1 MNSIKPDSEP
11 RSTGKAQT
19 QMDAPRPNLEGASN
33 QEVSVRIATSAQ
45 AVEQLRAV
53 WQGWTRGLYTD
64 IDYFLQ
70 ALRVDETILRP
81 YVISVWRGDAPLAIL
96 AGQVKSR
103 QAFSIVSM
111 VRIKGPRARVLEVST
126 KARLGPPSP
135 EADEIF
141 ISQLCKALREGG
153 VDLVSFQRLSL
164 ESQLFRSLG
173 ELPGLMR
180 TRVPHV
186 FSYSILSLTS
196 VAGKRPPVFSG
207 KIMRE
212 ARRKTSNLERA
223 FPGQVRLRCFS
234 NIHEFD
240 DGLRDAVR
248 VKVATWQH
256 LLDVGFADT
265 LPTPGRF
272 RFFAQKGWLRIFVL
286 YVAERPC
293 AFLIGHRYGK
303 VFYCQHAGFDTDY
316 EKLSVG
322 SVLTTWAFESLAT
335 SGVESVD
342 LGEGGQEH
350 NRRLGCERIDEGT
363 VHVYAPTV
371 RGLNLALFFG
381 AAQISRSMGRAVRSG
396 LHLNWAAKIW
406 REFLTERRSKTRSP
420 VSNSNRRL
428 HNSLQRTS

>member
-19 QMDAPRPNLEGASN
+19 QMDAPRPNLEAASN

-153 VDLVSFQRLSL
+153 ADLVSFQRLSL
-164 ESQLFRSLG
+164 ESQLFHRLG
-173 ELPGLMR
+173 GVARIDAYESPA
-180 TRVPHV
+180 RVFLLHT
-186 FSYSILSLTS
+186 FSD
-196 VAGKRPPVFSG
+196 
-207 KIMRE
+207 
-212 ARRKTSNLERA
+212 
-223 FPGQVRLRCFS
+223 LRCRQTSSCFLGK
-234 NIHEFD
+234 NYAR
-240 DGLRDAVR
+240 G
-248 VKVATWQH
+248 
-256 LLDVGFADT
+256 
-265 LPTPGRF
+265 
-272 RFFAQKGWLRIFVL
+272 AQKDGQSGARLP
-286 YVAERPC
+286 RPSPLTM
-293 AFLIGHRYGK
+293 FL
-303 VFYCQHAGFDTDY
+303 QHPGI
-316 EKLSVG
+316 
-322 SVLTTWAFESLAT
+322 
-335 SGVESVD
+335 
-342 LGEGGQEH
+342 
-350 NRRLGCERIDEGT
+350 R
-363 VHVYAPTV
+363 
-371 RGLNLALFFG
+371 
-381 AAQISRSMGRAVRSG
+381 
-396 LHLNWAAKIW
+396 
-406 REFLTERRSKTRSP
+406 
-420 VSNSNRRL
+420 
-428 HNSLQRTS
+428 